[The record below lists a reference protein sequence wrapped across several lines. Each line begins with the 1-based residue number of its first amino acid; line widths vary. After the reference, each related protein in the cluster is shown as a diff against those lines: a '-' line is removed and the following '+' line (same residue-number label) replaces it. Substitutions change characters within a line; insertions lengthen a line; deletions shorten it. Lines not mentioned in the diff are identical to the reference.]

1 MVRGGVTDSV
11 NTASLKPPPGQL
23 QPDTAPLTMNPWLSL
38 VLALLVLGCCSA
50 APRPHQPTVVV
61 FPGDL
66 GTTLTNKQLAEVSK
80 HLSLELESQ
89 GGHGLSGDALGH
101 TGGNGYV

>member
-1 MVRGGVTDSV
+1 MS
-11 NTASLKPPPGQL
+11 S
-23 QPDTAPLTMNPWLSL
+23 WLSL

-50 APRPHQPTVVV
+50 APTPRQPTVVV

-66 GTTLTNKQLAEVSK
+66 RTTLTNKQLAEVSK
-80 HLSLELESQ
+80 HLSLEFDSQ

-101 TGGNGYV
+101 TGVWVHLETEVSRIRHWEGVVLQRL